1 MVRRVLVRAVHARRA
16 EHVALGGAADD
27 ERAATAHDL
36 GRLAQDHLDDTR
48 VTAVGGPLQRRG
60 RGLDLREVNDPPL
73 GLRNRLLRHDERVAV
88 SERLSGVGDRTKQER
103 SEIVAWADTHRERD
117 GDDADHASTAAAT
130 PARTAGSFSSV
141 GTTIARIASAS
152 RSSASPASSGSS
164 TYAPASGWR

>member
-1 MVRRVLVRAVHARRA
+1 MRYYDIEYRKTPESEDNDGETLWHR
-16 EHVALGGAADD
+16 D
-27 ERAATAHDL
+27 
-36 GRLAQDHLDDTR
+36 GRKLSED
-48 VTAVGGPLQRRG
+48 VTGITIE
-60 RGLDLREVNDPPL
+60 GLDLGEVDDPPL
-73 GLRNRLLRHDERVAV
+73 GLRHRLLRHDERVAV
-88 SERLSGVGDRTKQER
+88 SEYLPGVGDRTKQER
-103 SEIVAWADTHRERD
+103 GEIVARADAHRERN